1 MKNLS
6 IAQSFK
12 PLIVYISTDPFQIG
26 QFWDKVILAQQQS
39 PSQRWQTRFYWLTAE
54 SVAEAS
60 RLSEEASRMGMWP
73 TAFVVAMEGLPD
85 VSQEGFEQTA
95 ARLDGPVAVELPFY
109 AMNSESQFSEW
120 GAAGCLLRDE
130 FGADDVISLFANRN
144 LGNGSAELS
153 AS

>member
-1 MKNLS
+1 MKNLQ

-12 PLIVYISTDPFQIG
+12 PLIIYISTDPYQIS
-26 QFWDKVILAQQQS
+26 QFWDKVILEQQQS

-73 TAFVVAMEGLPD
+73 TAFVIALECLPN
-85 VSQEGFEQTA
+85 VSPTGFQETQN
-95 ARLDGPVAVELPFY
+95 RLDGPLAVELPFY
-109 AMNSESQFSEW
+109 ALNSESLFNEW

-130 FGADDVISLFANRN
+130 FGADDVISLFAKRN
-144 LGNGSAELS
+144 MEVAPAELS